1 MLGNSNDSQSVYFV
15 IKTSQQL
22 YLMMLYMYLNTD
34 LVNQMKTIYAVSGQ
48 EQCHNLYSYCLSQ
61 NMVKTRKL
69 IV

>member
-34 LVNQMKTIYAVSGQ
+34 LVNQMKTIYAVSEQ
-48 EQCHNLYSYCLSQ
+48 EQCHNL
-61 NMVKTRKL
+61 L
-69 IV
+69 ITEYGKN

>member
-48 EQCHNLYSYCLSQ
+48 EQCHNL
-61 NMVKTRKL
+61 
-69 IV
+69 